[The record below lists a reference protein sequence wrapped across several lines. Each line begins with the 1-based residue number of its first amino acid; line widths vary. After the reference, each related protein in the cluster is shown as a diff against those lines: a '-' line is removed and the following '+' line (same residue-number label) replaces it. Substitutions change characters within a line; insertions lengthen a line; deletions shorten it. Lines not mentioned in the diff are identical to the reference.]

1 MRASCQ
7 FARDHVYLDDRSE
20 QGHDK
25 PLELQSQRLRVQALT
40 LVMSAQDYVQPCQG
54 RSLSGGVVG
63 VVEREEKREE
73 VDDDAEGR
81 EQAVSQ
87 SHDVRS
93 CRGSLVEG
101 LVR

>member
-54 RSLSGGVVG
+54 RSLSDVVD
-63 VVEREEKREE
+63 VVEREEKKKE
-73 VDDDAEGR
+73 VDGDAEGR

-87 SHDVRS
+87 SYDVRS
-93 CRGSLVEG
+93 CLGSLEVD
-101 LVR
+101 LVH